1 MKTLGGVLLG
11 FVAGAVLVGT
21 VTATAVPLACAPER
35 EHAIEVMRFARYS
48 HQHWIDDAGETDRWG
63 FDRDW
68 HEWWVASY
76 DDVLGSLKDCRPADD
91 YPALTDLPA
100 EWEEYGYPARSA
112 AGSADWR
119 AP

>member
-1 MKTLGGVLLG
+1 MKTL
-11 FVAGAVLVGT
+11 AGVLVGFMAGVIT
-21 VTATAVPLACAPER
+21 IVTLAATIGPSACSPER

-48 HQHWIDDAGETDRWG
+48 HQYWIDDAGETDRWG